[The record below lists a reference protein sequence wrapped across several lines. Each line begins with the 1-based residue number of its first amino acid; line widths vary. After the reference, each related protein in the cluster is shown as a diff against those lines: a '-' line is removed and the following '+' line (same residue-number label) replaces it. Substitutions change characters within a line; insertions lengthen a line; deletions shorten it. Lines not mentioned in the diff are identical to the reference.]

1 MQNNMLI
8 ALIARAVLPITTL
21 LSLPNAPRSHCAV
34 RENAR
39 WCVDTWPVGFARA
52 PRGVPIRKTRKR
64 KRRAAVVE
72 FCVNEQFCTA
82 SVAPRGTSFAV
93 KNVGG

>member
-39 WCVDTWPVGFARA
+39 WCVDAWPVGSRA
-52 PRGVPIRKTRKR
+52 PRGVPIPKTRKQ
-64 KRRAAVVE
+64 KRRAAVL
-72 FCVNEQFCTA
+72 N
-82 SVAPRGTSFAV
+82 FA
-93 KNVGG
+93 